1 MTLSISRFDL
11 SYSNQKIHHS
21 QQLLIICGSSLTTSK
36 DFRIRVDA
44 GSIKFPPV
52 CPLCGTQAT
61 KFRFITK
68 TKKDHIKQA
77 VSPQYRRWR
86 RTPFPIP
93 TQRFS
98 LDIPVCDRHYKTAN
112 ELQQSRSTYGLM
124 AGISAPIS
132 IMLITFIGF
141 NWYES
146 VLLPFQYYIFCVLSW
161 SIFFWSVRKL
171 GASDL
176 ERAISILDWVQG
188 NPIILIRV
196 RTGWYADE
204 ILTFNPSA
212 RVVGHKQRRL

>member
-1 MTLSISRFDL
+1 MKFESDV
-11 SYSNQKIHHS
+11 
-21 QQLLIICGSSLTTSK
+21 
-36 DFRIRVDA
+36 RIRLDVA
-44 GSIKFPPV
+44 GIKFPPV
-52 CPLCGTQAT
+52 CPLCATQAT

-98 LDIPVCDRHYKTAN
+98 LDIPVCDRHYKTAS

-132 IMLITFIGF
+132 IMLSTFIGL

-146 VLLPFQYYIFCVLSW
+146 VLLPLQYYLFWVLSW
-161 SIFFWSVRKL
+161 SVFFLSVRKL

-176 ERAISILDWVQG
+176 ERAISIQDWVQG
-188 NPIILIRV
+188 NPVILIRV
-196 RTGWYADE
+196 RAGWYADA
-204 ILTFNPSA
+204 ILKANPSA
-212 RVVGHKQRRL
+212 KVGGRKQRKT

>member
-1 MTLSISRFDL
+1 
-11 SYSNQKIHHS
+11 
-21 QQLLIICGSSLTTSK
+21 
-36 DFRIRVDA
+36 
-44 GSIKFPPV
+44 
-52 CPLCGTQAT
+52 
-61 KFRFITK
+61 
-68 TKKDHIKQA
+68 
-77 VSPQYRRWR
+77 
-86 RTPFPIP
+86 
-93 TQRFS
+93 
-98 LDIPVCDRHYKTAN
+98 
-112 ELQQSRSTYGLM
+112 M